1 MSSDL
6 ISNSEFEFNHLFCIA
21 LQIPLVSNQQTKALR
36 LDVFAISFLTFAM
49 NSGDMI
55 STKRLP
61 ETFENTTF

>member
-6 ISNSEFEFNHLFCIA
+6 ISNSEFEFNHFFCIA